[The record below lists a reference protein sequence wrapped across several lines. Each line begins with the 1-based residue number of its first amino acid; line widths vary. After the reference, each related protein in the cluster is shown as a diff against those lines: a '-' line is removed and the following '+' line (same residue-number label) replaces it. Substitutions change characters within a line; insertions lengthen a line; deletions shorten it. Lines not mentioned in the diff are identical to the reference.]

1 MLYKIHNTTLMGK
14 NEMAKFKINIELTIE
29 AKSKNKAVYKA
40 HTLLNPLPDRYIP
53 DTEEFSSLKDKA
65 VKNKSVIA
73 VPTDPMVFID
83 PHGSLATSYY
93 GKYRITD
100 AHRVPEN
107 GEYFVDKDGNYIDYL
122 TLDDPS
128 NVEIPEGFI

>member
-1 MLYKIHNTTLMGK
+1 
-14 NEMAKFKINIELTIE
+14 MAKFKINIELTIE

-40 HTLLNPLPDRYIP
+40 HKLLNLYHNSLRKIRVASQYI
-53 DTEEFSSLKDKA
+53 SGWKG
-65 VKNKSVIA
+65 KSVIA
-73 VPTDPMVFID
+73 VPTDPMVFQD
-83 PHGSLATSYY
+83 TDGSSDTLYF

-100 AHRVPEN
+100 AHQVPEN

-128 NVEIPEGFI
+128 DVEIPKGFI